1 MNSHDGASAAT
12 RRPSVS
18 SSHAGK
24 GNDPASSP
32 QSASSTSLTTRPEFS
47 IANVLKELFRNYKI
61 LLTNYPVM
69 TKSITSCTIAMLGE
83 IISSFVK
90 ARVNKQ
96 SSVTIDIKR
105 VGIFGLYGLVCTGPM
120 LHFWY
125 QLLEYTLTVRFNL
138 GGRSKLLAKLLIDRL
153 LWAPPFVLLT
163 VTFLQFMQTLSPGKT
178 ADAVKK
184 SFMAV
189 FLMNQK
195 VWVPGQAINFAVVP
209 VELQVLYVNAVNV
222 GWNTLLSMNS

>member
-1 MNSHDGASAAT
+1 MSSLAMSPESDQRNEKASPDRAIRHDNDNNNDTTALVAT
-12 RRPSVS
+12 PTF
-18 SSHAGK
+18 
-24 GNDPASSP
+24 N
-32 QSASSTSLTTRPEFS
+32 LINIF
-47 IANVLKELFRNYKI
+47 KEMFKNYKWY
-61 LLTNYPVM
+61 LANYPVY
-69 TKSITSCTIAMLGE
+69 TKSITSCTIAMIGE
-83 IISSFVK
+83 IVSSYVK

-96 SSVTIDIKR
+96 CVEINVKR

-125 QLLEYTLTVRFNL
+125 TLLEYTLTVKFNL
-138 GGRSKLLAKLLIDRL
+138 TGNAKILAKLLIDRL

-163 VTFLQFMQTLSPGKT
+163 VTFLQFMQSLSPGKT

-189 FLMNQK
+189 FLMNQR
-195 VWVPGQAINFAVVP
+195 VWIPGQFVNFACVP

-222 GWNTLLSMNS
+222 GWNTLLSMMN